1 MAERQAAMGG
11 QLQLFCKHD
20 FSRDEILEALA
31 GTRDLEDRRIGK
43 ACFFVRTGSRRA
55 G

>member
-1 MAERQAAMGG
+1 MFTKPAFLRE
-11 QLQLFCKHD
+11 
-20 FSRDEILEALA
+20 EILDALA

>member
-1 MAERQAAMGG
+1 MGG
-11 QLQLFCKHD
+11 SLNLLAKKA
-20 FSRDEILEALA
+20 FSRDEILDALA
-31 GTRDLEDRRIGK
+31 ADMDLEDRRIGK

>member
-1 MAERQAAMGG
+1 MAGVREAMGG
-11 QLQLFCKHD
+11 RLDLLRKHD
-20 FSRDEILEALA
+20 FSRRDILDALA
-31 GTRDLEDRRIGK
+31 GTRNLEDRRIGK

>member
-1 MAERQAAMGG
+1 MGG
-11 QLQLFCKHD
+11 RLDLIAKD
-20 FSRDEILEALA
+20 AFSRDEILDALA
-31 GTRDLEDRRIGK
+31 ADMDLEDRRIGK

>member
-1 MAERQAAMGG
+1 MGG
-11 QLQLFCKHD
+11 TLDVLDKQAPTRAMILQ
-20 FSRDEILEALA
+20 ALA
-31 GTRDLEDRRIGK
+31 DDIDLEDRRISK